1 MLDCQLDKDGNPRP
15 KRPIPKIIGIRQH
28 MEIQRVKQMEKQ
40 GPDSWLVRKFAVGV
54 VAGIFGYSYYV
65 YVVRLCIPMIR
76 MESDRLGGRAQ
87 GLAYLVIFH
96 FLFVMFV
103 WTYCV
108 AVTTAPG
115 FARDYVPKTDPP
127 QAQEEYI
134 TVHEDDQVA
143 ESNPA
148 AGALGPAIG
157 AALANAK
164 SPPPDS
170 PRTPEVLSSSA
181 NGNGLSTGDDGE
193 RGRHDSGGSV
203 TLVHS
208 ASSPAAPTFPPKVHL
223 SNGTNG
229 AEPQPRTSQ
238 SSAAPSYLHFAEPP
252 EDWEPP
258 KRLAVERVPNSAP
271 VLTEQYRYD
280 PREGIVRPYRSRRC
294 RHCAAIVLKM
304 DHHCPWVG
312 SCVGARNYKYFYNFL
327 QYSTLYT
334 FFVFLTL
341 LIAQTLPLG
350 TFTSTRPYPGV
361 DGQQVAIITLS
372 FLFFLFT
379 CSLFTAHTM
388 LILRNMTT
396 IEEISAKRMRQR
408 ERAALSS
415 TFKFLQWRAK
425 RDTVREWNKQWG
437 RIGKEGNLWW
447 LGSNRANWEMVMGK
461 AKLGWFLPIP
471 ARPTHDDGLH
481 YVPNPRFSPE
491 GYWRHSFTP
500 LVWLCERVAISGSSP
515 SRGCRPRLATL
526 APSCSLDSW
535 LLLSCRL
542 HRVTIARPHR
552 SLLADRPGSSTPD
565 PSSLSSSPLPDT
577 PISFKRRQASSSRN
591 VRDKAASLL
600 GGFLS
605 RSNSDMDSTP
615 PSLQRPD
622 APTHITLPRNLDH
635 RGPSDSGFSQAVAD
649 EEEDEAQLTATEDD
663 GAAGR
668 SGFSAAVTGGRSW
681 RRRQGAHPHGRIPS
695 FAAGR
700 SRRSTG
706 TGMLSPHYAKEP
718 GLLSPDAAF
727 GGAGAGGGGDIDE
740 DIDSGPVVVTP
751 LPKIPI
757 LVLSICMLGE
767 FLSASVCAPFLFF
780 MVESFGVGENGGGES
795 AVSLWTGVVSAVF
808 FLSQFL
814 TAMIWVSVAEKHG
827 RRAVLFASLVGTG
840 CTVMLFGTSKNLGT
854 AICTRL
860 AMGLFNGAVGVARSA
875 VQDVTDETNRSTAYT
890 ILGLLWGMGGIV
902 GSVLGGTLEHP
913 VEKYPRYFGDS
924 ERFVEYPYLLPCLVA
939 GSVTLFGGF
948 LSLFLNRD
956 GGQRTGGIH
965 LPTEKDVEVAASRLS
980 RAKDW
985 LAARLSPLFAKMP
998 RFPRRPPIQLSQSS
1012 GAVSLH
1018 TPTQGAPPPLSS
1030 PTDTAAERNPLADR
1044 RASFRQYGSAYGYS
1058 SSRRPSQSGFERD
1071 SGLRIPSMRRR
1082 QFRSVSMA
1090 TSARYDP
1097 ENEVDHSF
1105 AERLLLANNQAVFSL
1120 SDVFLAK
1127 AAADDQFTAI
1137 EYEGSVF
1144 ERDDDEESRIEGIEA
1159 DANSE
1164 YGDIGFGTAP
1174 PSMEDLRGEA
1184 ARQAVQH
1191 DKDTSA
1197 AAAGIPRPTSPVSSA
1212 APRRAN
1218 ALVSPNRERVV
1229 SYAPSAPRLRR
1240 FSNASSVRPMSIYS
1254 NTGLAPETIASS
1266 AAQLVAVS
1274 AQQPNESA
1282 FAPMAGIPESRPA
1295 SIVEHPDEASDAG
1308 TAVPEPGPTALLWSL
1323 PLAMICQ
1330 YLCVGLHGTACDQ
1343 LFTSFLVTP
1352 LASGGLGLTADH
1364 YAMLVAIMFFF
1375 SMVWQFKFYPTV
1387 GPPTGPLSHLSM
1399 FRLGLILYVPVYL
1412 LFPELRGLI
1421 AVEGENGL
1429 VFLGMVVLSALRYL
1443 ANACAYT
1450 AVMVLIN
1457 VMTPAELVPLA
1468 NGLAQS
1474 CISLARF
1481 IGPLL
1486 GGSVFAASIADP
1498 QNAHPAAGFR
1508 LIAAFC
1514 FAGFVLSWRIK

>member
-1 MLDCQLDKDGNPRP
+1 MSTP
-15 KRPIPKIIGIRQH
+15 
-28 MEIQRVKQMEKQ
+28 
-40 GPDSWLVRKFAVGV
+40 
-54 VAGIFGYSYYV
+54 VA
-65 YVVRLCIPMIR
+65 
-76 MESDRLGGRAQ
+76 
-87 GLAYLVIFH
+87 
-96 FLFVMFV
+96 
-103 WTYCV
+103 
-108 AVTTAPG
+108 
-115 FARDYVPKTDPP
+115 
-127 QAQEEYI
+127 
-134 TVHEDDQVA
+134 
-143 ESNPA
+143 
-148 AGALGPAIG
+148 
-157 AALANAK
+157 
-164 SPPPDS
+164 
-170 PRTPEVLSSSA
+170 
-181 NGNGLSTGDDGE
+181 
-193 RGRHDSGGSV
+193 
-203 TLVHS
+203 
-208 ASSPAAPTFPPKVHL
+208 
-223 SNGTNG
+223 
-229 AEPQPRTSQ
+229 
-238 SSAAPSYLHFAEPP
+238 
-252 EDWEPP
+252 
-258 KRLAVERVPNSAP
+258 
-271 VLTEQYRYD
+271 
-280 PREGIVRPYRSRRC
+280 RS
-294 RHCAAIVLKM
+294 
-304 DHHCPWVG
+304 
-312 SCVGARNYKYFYNFL
+312 
-327 QYSTLYT
+327 
-334 FFVFLTL
+334 FLTD
-341 LIAQTLPLG
+341 ADPLQPP
-350 TFTSTRPYPGV
+350 TP
-361 DGQQVAIITLS
+361 
-372 FLFFLFT
+372 
-379 CSLFTAHTM
+379 
-388 LILRNMTT
+388 
-396 IEEISAKRMRQR
+396 
-408 ERAALSS
+408 RAS
-415 TFKFLQWRAK
+415 
-425 RDTVREWNKQWG
+425 
-437 RIGKEGNLWW
+437 
-447 LGSNRANWEMVMGK
+447 
-461 AKLGWFLPIP
+461 
-471 ARPTHDDGLH
+471 
-481 YVPNPRFSPE
+481 
-491 GYWRHSFTP
+491 
-500 LVWLCERVAISGSSP
+500 
-515 SRGCRPRLATL
+515 
-526 APSCSLDSW
+526 
-535 LLLSCRL
+535 
-542 HRVTIARPHR
+542 
-552 SLLADRPGSSTPD
+552 GSSTPD

-577 PISFKRRQASSSRN
+577 SISFKRRQASSSRN

-605 RSNSDMDSTP
+605 RSNSDMDSNP

-649 EEEDEAQLTATEDD
+649 EDEDEAQLTATEDD

-681 RRRQGAHPHGRIPS
+681 RRRQGAHPHGRLPS

-706 TGMLSPHYAKEP
+706 TGMLSPNYAKEP
-718 GLLSPDAAF
+718 GLPSPDAAF
-727 GGAGAGGGGDIDE
+727 GGAGAGRGGYVDEEIDN
-740 DIDSGPVVVTP
+740 GPIVVTP
-751 LPKIPI
+751 LAKIPI

-840 CTVMLFGTSKNLGT
+840 CTVMIFGTSKNLGT

-965 LPTEKDVEVAASRLS
+965 LPTEKDVEVAASWLS

-985 LAARLSPLFAKMP
+985 LAARLAPLFAKMP
-998 RFPRRPPIQLSQSS
+998 RFPRRPPIQLSHSS
-1012 GAVSLH
+1012 AAVSLH
-1018 TPTQGAPPPLSS
+1018 TPTQGAPPPLPS
-1030 PTDTAAERNPLADR
+1030 PTDTSAERNPLADR
-1044 RASFRQYGSAYGYS
+1044 RASVRQYGSAYGYS

-1144 ERDDDEESRIEGIEA
+1144 ERDDDEESRIGGIEA

-1164 YGDIGFGTAP
+1164 YGDVGFGTAP

-1184 ARQAVQH
+1184 ARQAVLH

-1197 AAAGIPRPTSPVSSA
+1197 AAAGIPRPTSPVLSP
-1212 APRRAN
+1212 APRCVN
-1218 ALVSPNRERVV
+1218 ALVSPNRERIV
-1229 SYAPSAPRLRR
+1229 SYAPSAPRIRR

-1295 SIVEHPDEASDAG
+1295 SIVEYPDEASDAG
-1308 TAVPEPGPTALLWSL
+1308 TAVPEPGATALLWSL

>member
-1 MLDCQLDKDGNPRP
+1 MSTP
-15 KRPIPKIIGIRQH
+15 
-28 MEIQRVKQMEKQ
+28 
-40 GPDSWLVRKFAVGV
+40 
-54 VAGIFGYSYYV
+54 VA
-65 YVVRLCIPMIR
+65 
-76 MESDRLGGRAQ
+76 
-87 GLAYLVIFH
+87 
-96 FLFVMFV
+96 
-103 WTYCV
+103 
-108 AVTTAPG
+108 
-115 FARDYVPKTDPP
+115 
-127 QAQEEYI
+127 
-134 TVHEDDQVA
+134 
-143 ESNPA
+143 
-148 AGALGPAIG
+148 
-157 AALANAK
+157 
-164 SPPPDS
+164 
-170 PRTPEVLSSSA
+170 
-181 NGNGLSTGDDGE
+181 
-193 RGRHDSGGSV
+193 
-203 TLVHS
+203 
-208 ASSPAAPTFPPKVHL
+208 
-223 SNGTNG
+223 
-229 AEPQPRTSQ
+229 
-238 SSAAPSYLHFAEPP
+238 
-252 EDWEPP
+252 
-258 KRLAVERVPNSAP
+258 
-271 VLTEQYRYD
+271 
-280 PREGIVRPYRSRRC
+280 RS
-294 RHCAAIVLKM
+294 
-304 DHHCPWVG
+304 
-312 SCVGARNYKYFYNFL
+312 
-327 QYSTLYT
+327 
-334 FFVFLTL
+334 FLTD
-341 LIAQTLPLG
+341 ADPLQPP
-350 TFTSTRPYPGV
+350 TP
-361 DGQQVAIITLS
+361 
-372 FLFFLFT
+372 
-379 CSLFTAHTM
+379 
-388 LILRNMTT
+388 
-396 IEEISAKRMRQR
+396 
-408 ERAALSS
+408 RAS
-415 TFKFLQWRAK
+415 
-425 RDTVREWNKQWG
+425 
-437 RIGKEGNLWW
+437 
-447 LGSNRANWEMVMGK
+447 
-461 AKLGWFLPIP
+461 
-471 ARPTHDDGLH
+471 
-481 YVPNPRFSPE
+481 
-491 GYWRHSFTP
+491 
-500 LVWLCERVAISGSSP
+500 
-515 SRGCRPRLATL
+515 
-526 APSCSLDSW
+526 
-535 LLLSCRL
+535 
-542 HRVTIARPHR
+542 
-552 SLLADRPGSSTPD
+552 GSSTPD

-605 RSNSDMDSTP
+605 RNNSDMDPTP

-635 RGPSDSGFSQAVAD
+635 RGLSDSGFSQAVAD

-663 GAAGR
+663 GAAAR

-681 RRRQGAHPHGRIPS
+681 RRRQGAQPHGRIPS

-700 SRRSTG
+700 TRRSTG
-706 TGMLSPHYAKEP
+706 TGMLSPNYAKEP
-718 GLLSPDAAF
+718 GLLSPGAAF
-727 GGAGAGGGGDIDE
+727 GGAGAGGGGDVDE
-740 DIDSGPVVVTP
+740 DMDSGPIVVTP

-767 FLSASVCAPFLFF
+767 FLSASVCASFLFF

-840 CTVMLFGTSKNLGT
+840 CTVMIFGTSKNLGT

-924 ERFVEYPYLLPCLVA
+924 QWFVEYPYLLPCLVA

-998 RFPRRPPIQLSQSS
+998 RFPHRPPIQLSQSS
-1012 GAVSLH
+1012 AAVSLH
-1018 TPTQGAPPPLSS
+1018 TPPQGAPPPLPS
-1030 PTDTAAERNPLADR
+1030 PTDTTAERNPLAER
-1044 RASFRQYGSAYGYS
+1044 RASVRQYGSAYGYS

-1164 YGDIGFGTAP
+1164 YGDVGFGTAP

-1191 DKDTSA
+1191 DKDASA
-1197 AAAGIPRPTSPVSSA
+1197 AAAGVPRPTSPVSSA

-1295 SIVEHPDEASDAG
+1295 SIVEYPNEASDAG